1 MAVESS
7 LILIRHGESM
17 WNERNLFTGSV
28 DVPLTKRG
36 IEEAIEA
43 GKRISSIPVNM
54 IYTSALIRAQM
65 TAMLAMT
72 QHRQKKVPLF
82 MLLWHDR
89 TSLYTH
95 I

>member
-17 WNERNLFTGSV
+17 WNEKNLFTGSV

-72 QHRQKKVPLF
+72 QHRQKKVPVF
-82 MLLWHDR
+82 MLP
-89 TSLYTH
+89 
-95 I
+95 